1 MKEFIDEAS
10 RILGARR
17 DLVETDVLLHLIMRD
32 LSGTGFREEFAFK
45 GGSCLIKHYLGY
57 YRFSVDLDFTFLKQD
72 SFEEKSQ
79 KEIRK
84 MLSGKIDEVTGI
96 FADISGRRGLDFKAE
111 KENRRYMEFGGGN
124 KSVTFKLWRESPFS
138 RETFI
143 KVQINFVERL
153 LFPLKE
159 AELKSLIGESRELQF
174 LFPSLYEEY
183 STPVRFKVYDIREI
197 LCEKV
202 RAVLTRRG
210 IKERDFLDLYLIS
223 KKFRMSYGDSGRE
236 IIEKTRFALNLYQKY
251 RENMKENLRL
261 LSVESFPFGSED
273 YLLLEEIDRDEFYRF
288 VEGFIIY
295 LKEVGGL
302 LEEGKY

>member
-1 MKEFIDEAS
+1 MKEFVDEAS
-10 RILGARR
+10 RILGAKR
-17 DLVETDVLLHLIMRD
+17 DLVETDVLLHLVLRD
-32 LSGTGFREEFAFK
+32 LSGTGFKKEFAFK

-57 YRFSVDLDFTFLKQD
+57 YRFSVDLDFTFWKQEM
-72 SFEEKSQ
+72 FEGKSQ

-84 MLSGKIDEVTGI
+84 LLSGRIDDIMGI
-96 FADISGRRGLDFKAE
+96 FTDISGRRGLDFKAE

-124 KSVTFKLWRESPFS
+124 KSLTLKLWRESPFS
-138 RETFI
+138 GETFI
-143 KVQINFVERL
+143 KIQINFVDRL

-159 AELKSLIGESRELQF
+159 AELESLIGESRELQF

-210 IKERDFLDLYLIS
+210 VKERDFLDLYLIS
-223 KKFRMSYGDSGRE
+223 KKFKLSYEDSNHE

-251 RENMKENLRL
+251 RENMKENLEL
-261 LSVESFPFGSED
+261 LSIESFPFGSED
-273 YLLLEEIDRDEFYRF
+273 YLLLEDIDRDEFRRF
-288 VEGFIIY
+288 VEGFIEYI
-295 LKEVGGL
+295 KEIGCSL
-302 LEEGKY
+302 Q